1 MIIDKIERINYTRS
15 SGRQWPGLDRAV
27 LQKIQLLDTHVH
39 TFESLKYHKS
49 DKKATDKSCHG
60 NTEKQTETARERV
73 V

>member
-49 DKKATDKSCHG
+49 SKGTPNLDIVIIMNFLVNSPL
-60 NTEKQTETARERV
+60 
-73 V
+73 